1 MNWGVI
7 VLGGIFIAMLVY
19 DVDVLVKK
27 NQVLKA
33 DNDRLKKEKN
43 ELLRK
48 MESGFFGEGI

>member
-7 VLGGIFIAMLVY
+7 VLVGIFIAMLVY